1 MSDDT
6 IEIQVNGATK
16 RVPRDLNVE
25 GLLSQLGV
33 SATRVGVERNR
44 QLVRKAEH
52 ATTPVQAGD
61 RFEIVSFVG
70 GG

>member
-1 MSDDT
+1 MSDAT
-6 IEIQVNGATK
+6 IEILVNGETK
-16 RVPRDLNVE
+16 RVPQGLSVE
-25 GLLSQLGV
+25 GLLSVLGI
-33 SATRVGVERNR
+33 SANRVGVERNR

-52 ATTPVQAGD
+52 AATPVQAGD

>member
-1 MSDDT
+1 MSDDA
-6 IEIQVNGATK
+6 IEIQVNGETK
-16 RVPRDLNVE
+16 RVPRGLSVE

-52 ATTPVQAGD
+52 ATTLVQAGD